1 MEKTKQEQEQPIIN
15 YPEFLEDY
23 EDYMEEKRAIE
34 LPETP
39 WSFSN

>member
-1 MEKTKQEQEQPIIN
+1 MDKTKQEQPIID
-15 YPEFLEDY
+15 YQEALDDY